1 MHEIER
7 HRVILSEVEARPIVT
22 VAHLADVLGASEA
35 TVRRDIGF
43 LDKEGKLRRV
53 RGGAEAINPPSDVS
67 LLGRPYSV
75 SQTINT
81 DVKRCIAKAAVDL
94 LSDNMSIMISGGTTT
109 SAMSE
114 YMRGLKLQV
123 LTNSFSIA
131 DQLIKKSKCSVT
143 VPSGKIHREQNIILS
158 PFPNDISNHT
168 YADILFI
175 GAYGVNSHGVMETD
189 PQIVQAVMKLIN
201 RADQRVLL
209 VDSTK
214 FQNRSSMII
223 CPLSQI
229 DIVITDD
236 GIDNKSKEVIKAAGC
251 RLIIVEKQK
260 Q

>member
-1 MHEIER
+1 MESMLNMIN
-7 HRVILSEVEARPIVT
+7 
-22 VAHLADVLGASEA
+22 
-35 TVRRDIGF
+35 
-43 LDKEGKLRRV
+43 EGKTKL
-53 RGGAEAINPPSDVS
+53 
-67 LLGRPYSV
+67 
-75 SQTINT
+75 
-81 DVKRCIAKAAVDL
+81 
-94 LSDNMSIMISGGTTT
+94 
-109 SAMSE
+109 AMSE

-236 GIDNKSKEVIKAAGC
+236 GIDNKGKEVIESAGC
-251 RLIIVEKQK
+251 RLIIVKKQK